1 MLVRRTWDG
10 EPASRHSCSLR
21 VLRTPYHVL
30 SFEITRSVTARTQS
44 EYSVP
49 RTKYVVLG
57 TERTDEERDMRAR
70 DEVLGTAHEVRCTL

>member
-1 MLVRRTWDG
+1 M
-10 EPASRHSCSLR
+10 
-21 VLRTPYHVL
+21 L